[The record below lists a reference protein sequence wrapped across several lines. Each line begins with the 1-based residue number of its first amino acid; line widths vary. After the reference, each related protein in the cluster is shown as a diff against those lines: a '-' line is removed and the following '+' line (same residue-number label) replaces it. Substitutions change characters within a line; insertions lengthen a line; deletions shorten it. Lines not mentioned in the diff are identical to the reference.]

1 MTEGRFWVRA
11 GLFGL
16 LLAWALPGQ
25 AGAIDLN
32 RVSVGEL
39 REVIGVGPVPAE
51 RIVTYRETVG
61 RFQSVDDLRDVWG
74 LSERI
79 IRRVL
84 PHVTV
89 RP

>member
-1 MTEGRFWVRA
+1 MTVWRVWVRVV
-11 GLFGL
+11 L
-16 LLAWALPGQ
+16 LGVWLGWALPGQ
-25 AGAIDLN
+25 AAVLDLN

-61 RFQSVDDLRDVWG
+61 RFQSVDDLREVWG

-79 IRRVL
+79 IRRVV